1 MPVPPLVSVQAFL
14 RVLAWA
20 GHSRVGPW
28 ASALGRWVA
37 GKEVGPFAGRR
48 RRGQL
53 CRVGASSPALCS
65 VRAWS
70 QTAPLFSCW
79 DCWEVGRP
87 DWGAWAGGRD
97 TRCQGLTGL
106 VPVPV
111 HIRPRI
117 KVELGAGPRGVR
129 LPGGGILVGSGWHL
143 GTHLHSHVALEWA
156 GGPLERDST
165 SHAPLLLPGL
175 ARVPAPVPCVLL
187 TLCFRPSAQ
196 PPPRSA
202 RVSGPLPSA
211 QASLP
216 PFPGLYLLAL
226 QLSLFFPTV
235 STPSLPPCLSPAAL
249 VASSASLGSISHLCP
264 APYTSACPVLV
275 STSLCP
281 WGPCAW
287 VGMGVSLEKS
297 LLASPLQ
304 LRAGCH
310 GNRVSGGAPTATAEL
325 WAGGGA
331 ETGGPVCSP
340 VSPEPEGS
348 QSPRGGLTP
357 TGWWSPDSDL
367 SFPEAQAGT
376 PAPVSFTQPSPFHHL
391 LLVPEIRLFVVT
403 PPPAPS
409 WPQAQTLA
417 LLHPLQASRL
427 RSSGLRPPSVWGAG
441 EGALGCVE
449 AGRRVRRRPVPGCV
463 PCP

>member
-1 MPVPPLVSVQAFL
+1 MVTGS
-14 RVLAWA
+14 A
-20 GHSRVGPW
+20 G
-28 ASALGRWVA
+28 
-37 GKEVGPFAGRR
+37 
-48 RRGQL
+48 
-53 CRVGASSPALCS
+53 
-65 VRAWS
+65 
-70 QTAPLFSCW
+70 
-79 DCWEVGRP
+79 
-87 DWGAWAGGRD
+87 
-97 TRCQGLTGL
+97 
-106 VPVPV
+106 
-111 HIRPRI
+111 
-117 KVELGAGPRGVR
+117 
-129 LPGGGILVGSGWHL
+129 
-143 GTHLHSHVALEWA
+143 
-156 GGPLERDST
+156 
-165 SHAPLLLPGL
+165 
-175 ARVPAPVPCVLL
+175 
-187 TLCFRPSAQ
+187 
-196 PPPRSA
+196 
-202 RVSGPLPSA
+202 
-211 QASLP
+211 
-216 PFPGLYLLAL
+216 
-226 QLSLFFPTV
+226 
-235 STPSLPPCLSPAAL
+235 
-249 VASSASLGSISHLCP
+249 
-264 APYTSACPVLV
+264 
-275 STSLCP
+275 
-281 WGPCAW
+281 
-287 VGMGVSLEKS
+287 
-297 LLASPLQ
+297 
-304 LRAGCH
+304 
-310 GNRVSGGAPTATAEL
+310 GGAPTATAEL